1 MSSEEDLVQAEHAI
15 YKELQDIKRDFYL
28 NNHEL
33 ITLIIKNLQKVI
45 ADPD

>member
-1 MSSEEDLVQAEHAI
+1 MSSEENLTQAERAI

-33 ITLIIKNLQKVI
+33 TIIIIKNLQKVI
-45 ADPD
+45 AEPD